1 MARTPKTTR
10 PSDPTALTG
19 PAAAAELEELEAA
32 PVAIPPEP
40 EPELE
45 SVPVPEDS
53 EAVDELVVVAV
64 ALPVVLVSW
73 MVVDRVVSSEE
84 PALEGAVVVFTVPVM
99 EDDVDAAD
107 VTTAVDVVVL
117 TAEVLEDEHDWPALM
132 AEQKVSAAGR
142 TCSEC
147 GKGSAGEGGAW
158 HNGEDILTESNIL
171 ATPGQDTLRDR
182 ESAVAYRSEG
192 LYISQRMQETDGRQ
206 ASCSRLHIP

>member
-32 PVAIPPEP
+32 PVAVPL

-64 ALPVVLVSW
+64 ALPVVLVSS

-84 PALEGAVVVFTVPVM
+84 LALEGAIVVATVPVM

-117 TAEVLEDEHDWPALM
+117 TAEALEDEHDWPALM

-147 GKGSAGEGGAW
+147 GKGSAGEGGY
-158 HNGEDILTESNIL
+158 GT
-171 ATPGQDTLRDR
+171 
-182 ESAVAYRSEG
+182 
-192 LYISQRMQETDGRQ
+192 MGR
-206 ASCSRLHIP
+206 IY